1 MKPYIFLV
9 ALSVLLSSCSPK
21 NEQFTEFSDVSEI
34 EAFIEGAIS
43 EGDGASFFEAVDT
56 SNIPEAIVSDIEN
69 TLKDVFKSLKTAER
83 TDPKV
88 MTFAEFT
95 EYRIESRKEWP
106 EWIRENMK
114 PLSWNYQPTKVILYK
129 FGKEENMNISAGIVE
144 RDGKLVLVSS
154 YLDQPT
160 GAANK
165 P

>member
-1 MKPYIFLV
+1 MNPYIFLV
-9 ALSVLLSSCSPK
+9 ALGLLLTSCSPK
-21 NEQFTEFSDVSEI
+21 KKEFTKFSDISEVKG
-34 EAFIEGAIS
+34 FIEGAIS
-43 EGDGASFFEAVDT
+43 EGDGALFFEAVDT

-69 TLKDVFKSLKTAER
+69 TLKEVFKSLRTAER

-95 EYRIESRKEWP
+95 QYRIESRKEWP
-106 EWIRENMK
+106 EWIRGNMK

-129 FGKEENMNISAGIVE
+129 FGDDENLSISAGIVE

-154 YLDQPT
+154 YLDQST
-160 GAANK
+160 EAANK